1 MNDNILYWKQNYVLN
16 VWHTILAGFSSLMQ
30 CTRIFIIHLILQIF
44 YFGPMRLV
52 VCRHIALLA
61 FVILYLRVNGDV
73 GPARS
78 ACRVKETE
86 PESDFDKTWTPVI
99 RYKLDCT
106 CTVVTKQFSWENVVG
121 VLSIE
126 RCSFCYRNFEILY
139 FFLQFCTIITA
150 GYDITKTW
158 DLSSQWN

>member
-1 MNDNILYWKQNYVLN
+1 MTHDTRRILVAYAVYTNIYYTFDTINILFWSYAPCRLLAYRFISFIYA
-16 VWHTILAGFSSLMQ
+16 ILA
-30 CTRIFIIHLILQIF
+30 
-44 YFGPMRLV
+44 
-52 VCRHIALLA
+52 
-61 FVILYLRVNGDV
+61 LYLRVNGDV

-78 ACRVKETE
+78 ACRAKETE

-99 RYKLDCT
+99 RYKLDCV
-106 CTVVTKQFSWENVVG
+106 CTVVTKQFSWENVVD

-126 RCSFCYRNFEILY
+126 RCNFCYRNFEILY

-158 DLSSQWN
+158 NLSSQWN